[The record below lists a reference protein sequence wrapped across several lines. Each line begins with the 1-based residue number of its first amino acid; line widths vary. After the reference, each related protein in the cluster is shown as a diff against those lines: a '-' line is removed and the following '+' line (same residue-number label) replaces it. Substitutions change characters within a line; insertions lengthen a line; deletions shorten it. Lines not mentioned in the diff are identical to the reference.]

1 MYALVYTLK
10 AKYEQEL
17 VLAQAKVEVINDL
30 IALSKECECQQA
42 TAAAPVVEVEPDL
55 FAETDGNY

>member
-30 IALSKECECQQA
+30 IALSRECQQA
-42 TAAAPVVEVEPDL
+42 NAAEPVVEEEPTL